1 MNGKAIVKDKRGK
14 RRAITVVGAMAL
26 LLAPLAWAMD
36 RTELKPGWNMFSPQ
50 QDVEVGQQV
59 AADAERQLPMLNDS
73 RVDDYINTLGRRLAA
88 KAPGEKY
95 PYRFKVV
102 NDRSI
107 NAFALPGGPVFINRG
122 VIESADNE
130 SQLAGVLAHEISHV
144 ALRHGTNQASKAS
157 AAQVPLAILGGMLG
171 SDTTAGVLTQLGA
184 SFTVSSI
191 LLKYSRTA
199 ETQADTLGTQILY
212 DSGYDARAMA
222 QFFEKIQAL
231 DQGGR
236 PVEFFS
242 NHPNPGNRIQRVGQ
256 EIDNLGGA
264 GRLQQADSREFDR
277 IKQRVQS
284 LPAPTGG
291 QLQSGRR
298 SGAQSGAQELQI
310 LSARYGADDRFI
322 DVRQRLQSRVVDNR
336 LDLKVDNSAMGGD
349 PIGRSKTLQLR
360 YQFDGRA
367 YDVTVRENQQ
377 LSIPTAQQISD
388 SNRRADS
395 GSGPASDWPSERYE
409 SAENALMR
417 INYPDNWQAYGQGD
431 AMTIA
436 PRDGMVEDGR
446 GNQAMAYGLIVN
458 IYEPRRRDGYGQ
470 QLQGPGFG
478 QGSGQ
483 QSVALLE
490 QFTDELVQE
499 FRLSNRNMRVIRR
512 GEIIGVD
519 GRQALSTYLSN
530 DSPIGGRETNW
541 LVTMQ
546 RPDGVL
552 FFVFTAPDRD
562 LRGYESA
569 FRQMLYSVRIKQ

>member
-1 MNGKAIVKDKRGK
+1 MNDKVIVKDKRGK
-14 RRAITVVGAMAL
+14 RRAMAFVATIML

-88 KAPGEKY
+88 NAPGEKY

-107 NAFALPGGPVFINRG
+107 NAFALPGGPIFINRG

-157 AAQVPLAILGGMLG
+157 AAQLPLAILGGMLG

-231 DQGGR
+231 DQDGQ

-256 EIDNLGGA
+256 EIDNLGGTR
-264 GRLQQADSREFDR
+264 RLRQADSREFDR

-284 LPAPTGG
+284 LPAPGGG
-291 QLQSGRR
+291 QLQSGVD
-298 SGAQSGAQELQI
+298 QSAASELQI
-310 LSARYGADDRFI
+310 LSARYGADNRFI

-349 PIGRSKTLQLR
+349 PISRSKSLQLR

-367 YDVTVRENQQ
+367 YDVKVRENQQ
-377 LSIPTAQQISD
+377 LSIPTAQQVSD
-388 SNRRADS
+388 SNRRVGS

-409 SAENALMR
+409 STENALMR
-417 INYPDNWQAYGQGD
+417 INYPDNWQAHGQGD
-431 AMTIA
+431 AMTIT
-436 PRDGMVEDGR
+436 PRNGLVDDGR

-458 IYEPRRRDGYGQ
+458 IYEPRGRAGYGQ

-483 QSVALLE
+483 QSVTLLE

-499 FRLSNRNMRVIRR
+499 FRLSNRHMRVIRR
-512 GEIIGVD
+512 GESIGVD

-541 LVTMQ
+541 LITMQ

-552 FFVFTAPDRD
+552 FLVFTAPDRD
-562 LRGYESA
+562 FRGYENA

>member
-1 MNGKAIVKDKRGK
+1 MNGKAIDKGK
-14 RRAITVVGAMAL
+14 RRVGTLVAAAAL
-26 LLAPLAWAMD
+26 LLAPLAWAAD

-73 RVDDYINTLGRRLAA
+73 RVDDYVNNLGRRLAA
-88 KAPGEKY
+88 NAPGEKY

-102 NDRSI
+102 NDRAI
-107 NAFALPGGPVFINRG
+107 NAFALPGGPIFINRG
-122 VIESADNE
+122 VIEAADNE

-157 AAQVPLAILGGMLG
+157 AAQIPLAILGGMLG
-171 SDTTAGVLTQLGA
+171 SDSTAGVLTQLGA

-222 QFFEKIQAL
+222 QFFEKIQAQ
-231 DQGGR
+231 DQGGQ

-242 NHPNPGNRIQRVGQ
+242 NHPNPGNRIERVGQ

-264 GRLQQADSREFDR
+264 GRLRQADSREFDQ
-277 IKQRVQS
+277 IKRHVQS
-284 LPAPTGG
+284 LPAPAGG
-291 QLQSGRR
+291 QLQSG
-298 SGAQSGAQELQI
+298 GQSGTSELQI

-322 DVRQRLQSRVVDNR
+322 DVRQRLQSRVANNR

-349 PIGRSKTLQLR
+349 PIGKSKMLQLR

-388 SNRRADS
+388 SNRRVDS
-395 GSGPASDWPSERYE
+395 GSGPASDWPSERFVT
-409 SAENALMR
+409 AENSLLR
-417 INYPDNWQAYGQGD
+417 IDHPDNWQAFGQGD
-431 AMTIA
+431 AMTIT
-436 PRDGMVEDGR
+436 PRNGLVDDGR
-446 GNQAMAYGLIVN
+446 GNQALAYGLILN
-458 IYEPRRRDGYGQ
+458 IYEPRRRDGFGQ
-470 QLQGPGFG
+470 SLQGPGFG
-478 QGSGQ
+478 QQAPGQ
-483 QSVALLE
+483 QSMTQLE

-499 FRLSNRNMRVIRR
+499 FRLSNRNMRVIQR
-512 GEIIGVD
+512 GEFIGVD

-541 LVTMQ
+541 LITLQ

-552 FFVFTAPDRD
+552 FLVFTAPDRD
-562 LRGYESA
+562 FRGYENA
-569 FRQMLYSVRIKQ
+569 FRRMLYSVRIKQ